1 MIDKPKRLINLAKIC
16 ITIAETAS
24 VKVAVIKQ
32 HGKGMMRLTAAEVEL
47 ASLREAAFTWLDSD
61 YKPRMV
67 LRPDATIAWMNL
79 GARRL
84 IERCPAKLVA
94 EQMLRLAECSHDA
107 QLHRFIEHLD
117 AEPGSLAI
125 KFEGEDSFCVFR
137 GWRMPAID
145 RSCIEIRFSNLVNAP
160 GLIDF
165 ASVFGLTASEA
176 RTAAALYGGLSAR
189 GIADG
194 HSISI
199 DTVRSHIRQIYS
211 KMGVSGREQLF
222 RQLDAFRID

>member
-1 MIDKPKRLINLAKIC
+1 
-16 ITIAETAS
+16 
-24 VKVAVIKQ
+24 
-32 HGKGMMRLTAAEVEL
+32 MMRLTGAEVEL
-47 ASLREAAFTWLDSD
+47 AALREVAFTWLDSD
-61 YKPRMV
+61 SKPRMV

-79 GARRL
+79 GAQRL
-84 IERCPAKLVA
+84 IERCPALVVA
-94 EQMLRLAECSHDA
+94 NHILRLADSSRDA

-117 AEPGSLAI
+117 TTQRSLAI
-125 KFEGEDSFCVFR
+125 KFEGEDSYCVFR

-145 RSCIEIRFSNLVNAP
+145 RYCIEVRFSGLVDTPA
-160 GLIDF
+160 LLDF

-189 GIADG
+189 DIADN

-199 DTVRSHIRQIYS
+199 DTVRSHIRQVYS